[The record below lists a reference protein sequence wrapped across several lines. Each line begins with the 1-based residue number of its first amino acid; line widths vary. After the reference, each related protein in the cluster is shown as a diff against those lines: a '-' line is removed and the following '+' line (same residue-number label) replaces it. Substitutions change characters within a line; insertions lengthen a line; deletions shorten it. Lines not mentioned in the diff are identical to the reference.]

1 MREDNTRIYNIRIDA
16 NKEDANLLYELLSS
30 LDYDIF
36 YSEDEDT
43 DLAVVETFTY
53 DMEESVVLRE
63 KFLKTLELSGCFDD
77 IPSVDIV
84 EKFNKNWQEAW
95 KEFFHTERV
104 SKKIVIKPSWED
116 YSEVEGDVVI
126 DIDPGMSFGT
136 GNHPTTRI
144 CLKFMDRLAEQGSYG
159 SFLDIGSGSGI
170 LSIAAVKLGF
180 KCVTAYDHEDE
191 SVEISRENFKR
202 NGVLESVDVFRADAT
217 CYVSDKKY
225 DIVVANMLAHIVIAS
240 AESIVA
246 NLKKSS
252 DSRLIL
258 SGCMKH
264 QYQNMCDVFAKLGVE
279 EVDSLVYDNW
289 QSGIFKLAA
298 GRASGTK

>member
-1 MREDNTRIYNIRIDA
+1 MRENNTKIYNIRIDA
-16 NKEDANLLYELLSS
+16 NKEDADLLYELLSS

-43 DLAVVETFTY
+43 DSAVVETFTY

-63 KFLKTLELSGCFDD
+63 RFLETVELSGCFDD
-77 IPSVDIV
+77 IPSVNIV

-104 SKKIVIKPSWED
+104 SKRVVIKPSWED
-116 YSEVEGDVVI
+116 YSEIEDDVVI

-144 CLKFMDRLAEQGSYG
+144 CLKFMDRLAESRSGDC
-159 SFLDIGSGSGI
+159 FLDIGSGSGI

-180 KCVTAYDHEDE
+180 CDVTAYDYEDA
-191 SVEISRENFKR
+191 SVKISKDNFKR
-202 NGVLESVDVFRADAT
+202 NGVEGSINVFRADAT
-217 CYVSDKKY
+217 SYVSDKKY
-225 DIVVANMLAHIVIAS
+225 DAVVANMLAHIVIAS
-240 AESIVA
+240 AEAIVA

-258 SGCMKH
+258 SGSMKH
-264 QYQNMCDVFAKLGVE
+264 QYQNMCDAFSKLGVE

-289 QSGIFKLAA
+289 QSGIFKL
-298 GRASGTK
+298 KQ